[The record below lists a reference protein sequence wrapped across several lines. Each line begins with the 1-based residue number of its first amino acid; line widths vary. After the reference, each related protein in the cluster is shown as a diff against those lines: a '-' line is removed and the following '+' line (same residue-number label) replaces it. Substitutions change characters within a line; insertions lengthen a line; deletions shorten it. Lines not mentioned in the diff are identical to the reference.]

1 MLRGDVKSGN
11 EQRDIRSIGL
21 LVVRLLERST
31 SLQNPDSLDL
41 ENPGKWDDA
50 IKSFIQETAS
60 SSAEVLQK
68 VSKVTR

>member
-1 MLRGDVKSGN
+1 MKSGN
-11 EQRDIRSIGL
+11 EQQDLRALSL

-31 SLQNPDSLDL
+31 SLQSPDLLEL

-50 IKSFIQETAS
+50 IKTFIQETAS

-68 VSKVTR
+68 VSIVPR